1 MKQEKYSKRILL
13 GYWYKLI
20 FKIVKTSLSMTLL
33 NNLKRLENNIIY
45 VENYFYLKQNLIFN
59 LYNYRKNNIII

>member
-1 MKQEKYSKRILL
+1 
-13 GYWYKLI
+13 
-20 FKIVKTSLSMTLL
+20 MTLL

-59 LYNYRKNNIII
+59 LYNYRKNNNVI